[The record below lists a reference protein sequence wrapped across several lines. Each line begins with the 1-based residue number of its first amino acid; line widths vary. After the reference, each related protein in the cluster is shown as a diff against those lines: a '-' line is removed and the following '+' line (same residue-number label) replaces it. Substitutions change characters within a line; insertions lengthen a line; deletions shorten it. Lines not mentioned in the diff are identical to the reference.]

1 MELEIT
7 TNAVAVMAAI
17 RGQLTTALKH
27 RVRALNRAIGSGRTL
42 LVRETARDMGLTQTV
57 VRTAIRLQDATI
69 ARPEASLRTS
79 LKRIP
84 LSRFHARQTKSGV
97 RYRLP
102 GGRGH
107 HPQAFLARVGRGGHQ
122 AVLVR
127 RPKGQLGPKGG
138 RTKELF
144 GPSIGGVVRKYRD
157 QAVAR
162 IQEQFAKNFKHELD
176 FARQQQGTPSA

>member
-1 MELEIT
+1 MELQIE
-7 TNAVAVMAAI
+7 TNAVAVMASI

-57 VRTAIRLQDATI
+57 VRNAIRLQDATA

-102 GGRGH
+102 GGRGG
-107 HPQAFLARVGRGGHQ
+107 HPTAFLATMRSGHEG
-122 AVLVR
+122 VFVR
-127 RPKGQLGPKGG
+127 RPKGQLGPRGG

-162 IQEQFAKNFKHELD
+162 IQEQFAKNFKHEME
-176 FARQQQGTPSA
+176 FARQQQGTTGA